1 MPDDF
6 YPSDEYE
13 TDGWDP
19 GLTFSQPAEVL
30 RDLSLTKAQKR
41 AILASWASDA
51 RAVVDAP
58 SLRQLD
64 DGTILDID
72 TILDALK
79 QLDADQVD
87 PRGSPL
93 GGCGL
98 PPGGQWSIAIH
109 PG

>member
-6 YPSDEYE
+6 YTSDEYE
-13 TDGWDP
+13 TDGSDA

-30 RDLSLTKAQKR
+30 REPSLTTPQKR

-51 RAVVDAP
+51 RAVIDAP

-79 QLDADQVD
+79 QLDRDPGVPPPWLPT
-87 PRGSPL
+87 PRGGRRST
-93 GGCGL
+93 G
-98 PPGGQWSIAIH
+98 AH
-109 PG
+109 N